1 MIGAAITAVYILR
14 LLSKV
19 FFGSPEDDLSE
30 YSDATRREK
39 FAASILV
46 ALILLVGILPF
57 PFVKII
63 ESGVEPVLLQI
74 VGAG

>member
-1 MIGAAITAVYILR
+1 

-19 FFGSPEDDLSE
+19 FFGLPDDTLPEYLDL
-30 YSDATRREK
+30 TPREK
-39 FAASILV
+39 FAAGILV
-46 ALILLVGILPF
+46 IFVVLVGLWPF
-57 PFVKII
+57 PFVKVI